1 VAISNNIIPFP
12 QRGPFAVRVE
22 REAEAWLV
30 LCRDH
35 GWLHSSYRQAIAEAY
50 VIARGFGVVVTVAS

>member
-1 VAISNNIIPFP
+1 MSTQIIAFP
-12 QRGPFAVRVE
+12 HRGPFAVRVE

-35 GWLHSSYRQAIAEAY
+35 GWLFGNYWQAIAEAAQL
-50 VIARGFGVVVTVAS
+50 ARGFGVTVKVAK